1 MRFQRFDGG
10 RYQLRLESGDRV
22 AESLL
27 ALLRAE
33 RIGYAAISG
42 LGALRWASVSYWHA
56 DRREYE
62 AHEMEEQVEL
72 VSLVG
77 NAALRDGQPAL
88 HLHASLGRSD
98 LSLIGGH
105 FNEGVVH
112 PNCEIWLSVE
122 ATPVE
127 RAVEPASG
135 LLLMQLPEGLPG

>member
-1 MRFQRFDGG
+1 MRFQRFGA

-33 RIGYAAISG
+33 EIGYAAISG
-42 LGALRWASVSYWHA
+42 LGALRWVNVAYWHS

-62 AHEMEEQVEL
+62 AHEIEEQVEL

-88 HLHASLGRSD
+88 HLHAALGRAD
-98 LSLIGGH
+98 LSLFGGH
-105 FNEGVVH
+105 FNEGIVH
-112 PNCEIWLSVE
+112 PNCEIWLSAEDERV
-122 ATPVE
+122 V
-127 RAVEPASG
+127 RAVEPDSG
-135 LLLMQLPEGLPG
+135 LPLMQLPETLRD